1 MRPLVLVLLL
11 ITPTTVSAEI
21 NKRNL
26 WIALGLMP
34 VAFFHETTLH
44 ETAHVVVAKAAV
56 PGLEVTRFA
65 PYPCHDSEGKFHFG
79 YFASTYPGTIGDNT
93 RIAISIAPY
102 VLGTSAFVVSDLLL
116 STGAVKPKGPA
127 GAVLYMLGM
136 FAPFIDFA
144 ANFFLNRGD
153 WQEIRQR
160 SHGSSVAFNLVGGA
174 LLVVGTYRLVKQ
186 GFEVFQR

>member
-11 ITPTTVSAEI
+11 IIPTTVSAET

-26 WIALGLMP
+26 WIALGLTP

-44 ETAHVVVAKAAV
+44 EAAHVVVAKAAV
-56 PGLEVTRFA
+56 PGLKVTRFA
-65 PYPCHDSEGKFHFG
+65 PYPCYDSEDKFHFG
-79 YFASTYPGTIGDNT
+79 YFASTYHGTIGDNT
-93 RIAISIAPY
+93 YIAINIAPY
-102 VLGTSAFVVSDLLL
+102 VLSTSAFVVSDLLL

-144 ANFFLNRGD
+144 VGFLGRGD

-160 SHGSSVAFNLVGGA
+160 SHGSSIAFNLVGGA
-174 LLVVGTYRLVKQ
+174 LLVAGTYRLVKQ

>member
-1 MRPLVLVLLL
+1 MRWIAFVLLL
-11 ITPTTVSAEI
+11 LIPTTVSAET

-44 ETAHVVVAKAAV
+44 EAAHVVVAKAAV

-79 YFASTYPGTIGDNT
+79 CFASTYPGTIGDST

-102 VLGTSAFVVSDLLL
+102 VLSTSAFVVSDLLL
-116 STGAVKPKGPA
+116 STRVVKPKGPA

-144 ANFFLNRGD
+144 MNFVFNRGD

-160 SHGSSVAFNLVGGA
+160 SHGSSIAFNLVGGV
-174 LLVVGTYRLVKQ
+174 LLVAGTYRLVKQ